1 MGLTVTQLSFDF
13 GGSNPSP
20 PTRTQCGSSSVDRA
34 SAFQAEG
41 RGFEPRL
48 PLKNSVD
55 RFLSALFLFYGVM
68 ASEGWEIDLGCVL
81 QSLRLSTDNEQN
93 LCNLAHCVVMEASHP
108 HLAASGKV
116 GLNECRKLSKL
127 AS

>member
-41 RGFEPRL
+41 REFEPRL
-48 PLKNSVD
+48 PLTGFDSIFAVGAFFV
-55 RFLSALFLFYGVM
+55 RVWILFAGI
-68 ASEGWEIDLGCVL
+68 E
-81 QSLRLSTDNEQN
+81 
-93 LCNLAHCVVMEASHP
+93 
-108 HLAASGKV
+108 HLVEVRDDEV
-116 GLNECRKLSKL
+116 GRN
-127 AS
+127 AF